1 MASSAEDIYSV
12 FPARV
17 TVPPGST
24 QAIFV
29 DVLSGQKA
37 ITIKY
42 LSGGTLEILPAT
54 LGVSFVPGASTINGT
69 YFIHGST
76 QTAAM
81 LGALN
86 GTGYLMGTNEILNIS
101 GPCRFY
107 LSATGATTLVTTIRG
122 LNAGN

>member
-1 MASSAEDIYSV
+1 MASSAEDIYSL

-17 TVPPGST
+17 TVPPGAT
-24 QAIFV
+24 QAVFV
-29 DVLSGQKA
+29 DVLAGQKA

-54 LGVSFVPGASTINGT
+54 LGASFSAGASTVNQN
-69 YFIHGST
+69 FFFHGST
-76 QTAAM
+76 HTAAA
-81 LGALN
+81 LALLN

-107 LSATGATTLVTTIRG
+107 LSATGATTLLTTLRG